1 MTETLNDSETPPP
14 DDWILAA
21 EVALGLADGE
31 ERAALLARVKADR
44 DFARLVDALDQRFAT
59 LCDRLPTAEPSPAL
73 KRRIDQALFG
83 ANKRT
88 KPSASL
94 WQSLAFWRLASV
106 ALAALCV
113 ALAFFAIR
121 LPSVDP
127 AAGRLIAALA
137 PTNAGLLAFAT
148 VDPGRG
154 RLEISDLIVDPGEG
168 DAELWLIPEGGAPVS
183 LGLLSKDAPTRVSLT
198 EAVVGLMLEGA
209 ALAVSLE
216 PKGGSATGA
225 PTGPVVALG
234 ALRRP

>member
-1 MTETLNDSETPPP
+1 MTETLSDSETPPP
-14 DDWILAA
+14 DDWTLAA
-21 EVALGLADGE
+21 ELALGLVDGD
-31 ERAALLARVKADR
+31 ERAALEARVKNDR
-44 DFARLVDALDQRFAT
+44 NFALLVDAVERRFAA
-59 LCDRLPTAEPSPAL
+59 LCDRLPTAEPSLGL

-83 ANKRT
+83 AKKRA
-88 KPSASL
+88 KRSGSL

-113 ALAFFAIR
+113 ALVFFAVR
-121 LPSVDP
+121 LPSADP
-127 AAGRLIAALA
+127 AASRLIAALA
-137 PTNAGLLAFAT
+137 PTNAGLLAFVT

-154 RLEISDLIVDPGEG
+154 RLEISELVVDPGEG
-168 DAELWLIPEGGAPVS
+168 DAELWLIPEGGAPLS

-198 EAVVGLMLEGA
+198 QAVIGLMREGA
-209 ALAVSLE
+209 ALAISLE